1 MRTTKPVQVRIRMEK
16 HCKKYIYVTAKWFCA
31 CVSKYLIVERAYI
44 SSVQWKSAIFIYI
57 YLQVKKISLKINAKI
72 EDVRL
77 NEDLKS
83 KETRNG
89 H

>member
-1 MRTTKPVQVRIRMEK
+1 M
-16 HCKKYIYVTAKWFCA
+16 TAKWFCA
-31 CVSKYLIVERAYI
+31 HVSKYLIVERASI

-57 YLQVKKISLKINAKI
+57 YLQVKKKSLKINAKI

-83 KETRNG
+83 TETRNG